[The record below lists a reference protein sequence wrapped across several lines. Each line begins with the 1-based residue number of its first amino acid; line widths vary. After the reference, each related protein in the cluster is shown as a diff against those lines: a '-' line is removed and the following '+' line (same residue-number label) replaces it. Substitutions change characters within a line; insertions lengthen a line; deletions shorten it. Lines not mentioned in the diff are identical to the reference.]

1 MKIIMR
7 LEEAGI
13 FLLSFYLSILLG
25 FDWWLFILFLF
36 APDLSMLGYV
46 FGNRIGSAIYNVVH
60 FRLLA
65 VLIGIAGYYF
75 SVPVLTLIGLIL
87 FGHSS
92 LDRIFG
98 FGLRYPENFRSTHL
112 GWIGK
117 TDNTEQNRTIG
128 SHDHHIH

>member
-1 MKIIMR
+1 MKYILR
-7 LEEAGI
+7 VEEAGML
-13 FLLSFYLSILLG
+13 LLSFYLSILLG

-46 FGNRIGSAIYNVVH
+46 FGNRIGSVMYNIIH
-60 FRLLA
+60 FRLFA

-75 SVPVLTLIGLIL
+75 SIPVLTLIGLIL

-117 TDNTEQNRTIG
+117 KENND
-128 SHDHHIH
+128 